1 MLERKHCVKR
11 EKFDSKIS
19 LTVGSNMYQTCFVNL
34 FLNELSRHT
43 KNVNLFLCQIYSLK
57 AAVGN
62 VKPFKVKLF
71 PAKQYW
77 KYCTVVVI
85 IIIINMTAAA

>member
-19 LTVGSNMYQTCFVNL
+19 LTVGSNMYQTCF
-34 FLNELSRHT
+34 
-43 KNVNLFLCQIYSLK
+43 VNLFLCQIYSLK